1 MGIGLLYQGSGHRHM
16 AEVLL
21 REIGR
26 PPGPEMENSNDRE
39 SYSLAAALGLGLV
52 MFGKGAQPGSFSD
65 LDIAGE
71 LYHYIEGGYQKPLT
85 GPTRD
90 KYKSPSYQIKEG
102 KRVNIDVT
110 SPGAT
115 LALGMVFF
123 NSSNKAVAQWMLA
136 PQTTYLLDQI
146 RPDFL
151 LLRTIS
157 LGLIMWAQVVPT
169 NEWIEKNIPQMVLT
183 HISNYEDT
191 TIEEHNVDYE
201 TMYQAF
207 FNLIAGSC
215 MVLGLKFAG
224 SANEDAFKVI
234 YKYTT
239 MLLR

>member
-1 MGIGLLYQGSGHRHM
+1 M

-39 SYSLAAALGLGLV
+39 SYSLAAGLGLGLI
-52 MFGKGAQPGSFSD
+52 MFSKGVQPDEFAD
-65 LDIAGE
+65 LDIASQ

-115 LALGMVFF
+115 LALGMIFF
-123 NSSNKAVAQWMLA
+123 GSNNKAVAQWMLA
-136 PQTTYLLDQI
+136 PETTYLLDQI

-157 LGLIMWAQVVPT
+157 YGLIMWSSVIPT
-169 NEWIEKNIPQMVLT
+169 NRWIEKNVPQLVLR
-183 HISNYEDT
+183 HIANYEET
-191 TIEEHNVDYE
+191 NIEEPNIDYE

-207 FNLIAGSC
+207 FNLVAGSC

-224 SANEDAFKVI
+224 SANGDAFNVI

-239 MLLR
+239 MLFK